1 MQMQNK
7 IIPIN
12 ESNPKSFSWVREPG
26 FTPPGKDGGLDVC
39 VTQSF
44 SEPRAGELRALL
56 VFFLESIIGTVDA
69 TAGVVRLL
77 SPDGHT
83 LELISSSG
91 LSKEL
96 QEEAE
101 NFSEL
106 DCEVNDIATLGN
118 TAHASDI
125 SECISRPNCRYA
137 SCRFQ
142 SLIAVPLAPN
152 SNESSLGVLTVFF
165 DVPHKAVSSHMK
177 TIIAFAQMMTAS
189 IEHTRINREV
199 RRSERLAARQGIAND
214 IHDTL
219 AQTLTYSRMR
229 LSLLREAILNGNEEI
244 ATKYLRDLD
253 EVLESGQKSARR
265 LISDFRSEMNVG
277 GLLAALNE
285 ITAEFREHN
294 DIYLDYHNRLVDL
307 ELPLEHEI
315 QVFHIVREALTNV
328 ARHSGATHAR
338 LFVDSNFGY
347 FVFTIEDNG
356 NGTRDFSP
364 LDGHYGM
371 MIMRER
377 AQRIG
382 GKIKVESAEG
392 LGTQVQLFF
401 PEPSSDWRE
410 VNE

>member
-7 IIPIN
+7 LIPII

-26 FTPPGKDGGLDVC
+26 FSPPGKDGGLDIC
-39 VTQSF
+39 INQSF
-44 SEPRAGELRALL
+44 AEPRAGELRALL
-56 VFFLESIIGTVDA
+56 ESFLESIIGTVEA

-77 SPDGHT
+77 SPDGRT

-96 QEEAE
+96 QDEAE
-101 NFSEL
+101 SFSEL
-106 DCEVNDIATLGN
+106 DCEVSDIGKLGN

-125 SECISRPNCRYA
+125 SECVSRPNCRYA
-137 SCRFQ
+137 RCRFQ
-142 SLIAVPLAPN
+142 SLIAVPLAPT
-152 SNESSLGVLTVFF
+152 SNESSLGILTIFF
-165 DVPHKAVSSHMK
+165 DVQHKAARGHMK
-177 TIIAFAQMMTAS
+177 TIVAFAQMMTTS
-189 IEHTRINREV
+189 IEHTRINREI
-199 RRSERLAARQGIAND
+199 RRSERLVARQGIAND
-214 IHDTL
+214 IHDSL
-219 AQTLTYSRMR
+219 AQTMTYSRMR

-253 EVLESGQKSARR
+253 EVLENGQKSARR
-265 LISDFRSEMNVG
+265 LISDFRSEMNAG
-277 GLLAALNE
+277 GLLAALNN

-294 DIYLDYHNRLVDL
+294 DIILDYHNRLVDL
-307 ELPLEHEI
+307 ELPLEYEI
-315 QVFHIVREALTNV
+315 QVFHIVREALTNI

-356 NGTRDFSP
+356 SGARTFSP
-364 LDGHYGM
+364 LEGHYGM

-392 LGTQVQLFF
+392 LGTQIQLFF
-401 PEPSSDWRE
+401 PEPSADWRA